1 VGRAAV
7 DVDAAERA
15 VADLL
20 RALGRNPDSPQFSLT
35 PRRVVQNLRDLTTNE
50 TLELSRFENPGDYTE
65 PIIMRDISFV
75 SLCEHHLLPFRGMAH
90 VGYVPG
96 DEIVGLSALA
106 QVVEHYAANFQIQER
121 LTAQIAV
128 YLSEEMGSRSVGVT
142 IQAEHDCV
150 ATRGVRAAGASAVT
164 QAFRGELADDPS
176 FRALLGLAAQSVAPP
191 ARSTR
196 RGSA

>member
-1 VGRAAV
+1 VGRTAV

-20 RALGRNPDSPQFSLT
+20 RALGRNPDSLQFSLT